1 MLRKFI
7 LVCIGI
13 IVTMSATAQV
23 TVQRGNSA
31 KQNEISSFNE
41 SRSSAFVMKYGVKV
55 GVNMTT
61 ISNDMSFDPG
71 FGMGVGYHF
80 GGLLNMR
87 WGQRTENSLP
97 GTGVWGFQPELMFSS
112 QTATSDAD
120 NVTLNYISVPLLL
133 KIYPTTAFSLEV
145 GPEFSYLLSASPST
159 MAVDGA
165 EVQVGDCKGL
175 NVGVAAGMA
184 YDFQNGLTVGARYTY
199 GFTDLAKNLK
209 WKGSNIQ
216 VSLGWM
222 F

>member
-1 MLRKFI
+1 
-7 LVCIGI
+7 
-13 IVTMSATAQV
+13 
-23 TVQRGNSA
+23 
-31 KQNEISSFNE
+31 
-41 SRSSAFVMKYGVKV
+41 MKYGVKV

-145 GPEFSYLLSASPST
+145 GPEFCLQDRLH
-159 MAVDGA
+159 DGGRRSSKKKIWGK
-165 EVQVGDCKGL
+165 EL
-175 NVGVAAGMA
+175 W
-184 YDFQNGLTVGARYTY
+184 YE
-199 GFTDLAKNLK
+199 
-209 WKGSNIQ
+209 
-216 VSLGWM
+216 
-222 F
+222 